1 MKYCIT
7 YYVHEDSNLPKKGW
21 IQSCIMCY
29 TFTSRTIFYSQIEKR
44 NTIIE
49 TQVYLCP
56 SCKQVLTSKI
66 RTIEHGKKIEKFKKM
81 YNVRVQNKVK
91 DFKLPELPKS
101 QTPNN
106 PDNNPNSNSQNKIS
120 YDTSTSYSG
129 LTSSISLTSSARST
143 SSTSSLFSSH
153 NSSTT

>member
-7 YYVHEDSNLPKKGW
+7 YYVHEDSSLPKKGW

-91 DFKLPELPKS
+91 DFKLPELPNS
-101 QTPNN
+101 NN
-106 PDNNPNSNSQNKIS
+106 SNNSQNKIS
-120 YDTSTSYSG
+120 YDTSSSYSG
-129 LTSSISLTSSARST
+129 LTSL
-143 SSTSSLFSSH
+143 TSSLFSSDNSSDNSSH
-153 NSSTT
+153 NSSTS

>member
-56 SCKQVLTSKI
+56 SCKQLLTSKI

-101 QTPNN
+101 HNHSNHSNTSNT
-106 PDNNPNSNSQNKIS
+106 SNSLNKIS
-120 YDTSTSYSG
+120 YDTSSSYSG
-129 LTSSISLTSSARST
+129 LTSL
-143 SSTSSLFSSH
+143 TSSLFSSDNSSDNSSH
-153 NSSTT
+153 NSSTS

>member
-7 YYVHEDSNLPKKGW
+7 YYVHEDSSLPKKGW

-101 QTPNN
+101 HNHSNN
-106 PDNNPNSNSQNKIS
+106 SNTSNKSNTSNNSNSLNKIS
-120 YDTSTSYSG
+120 YDTSSSYSG
-129 LTSSISLTSSARST
+129 LTSLT
-143 SSTSSLFSSH
+143 SSTSSLFSSD
-153 NSSTT
+153 NSFTS

>member
-91 DFKLPELPKS
+91 DFKLPELPNS
-101 QTPNN
+101 NN
-106 PDNNPNSNSQNKIS
+106 SNNSNNSQNKIS
-120 YDTSTSYSG
+120 YDTSSSYSG
-129 LTSSISLTSSARST
+129 LTSSISLTSS
-143 SSTSSLFSSH
+143 TSSLFSSDNSSH
-153 NSSTT
+153 NSSIS

>member
-7 YYVHEDSNLPKKGW
+7 YYVHEDSSLPKKGW

-56 SCKQVLTSKI
+56 SCKQLLTSKI

-101 QTPNN
+101 HN
-106 PDNNPNSNSQNKIS
+106 PDNNSNNDSHNKIS
-120 YDTSTSYSG
+120 YDTSSSYSA
-129 LTSSISLTSSARST
+129 LTTSISLT
-143 SSTSSLFSSH
+143 SSTSSLFSSDNSSH
-153 NSSTT
+153 NSSTS

>member
-7 YYVHEDSNLPKKGW
+7 YYVHEDSSLPKKGW

-101 QTPNN
+101 HNHSNTSNN
-106 PDNNPNSNSQNKIS
+106 SNNSNNSNSLNKIS
-120 YDTSTSYSG
+120 YDTSSSYSG
-129 LTSSISLTSSARST
+129 LTSSISLTSS
-143 SSTSSLFSSH
+143 TSSLFSSD
-153 NSSTT
+153 NSSIS